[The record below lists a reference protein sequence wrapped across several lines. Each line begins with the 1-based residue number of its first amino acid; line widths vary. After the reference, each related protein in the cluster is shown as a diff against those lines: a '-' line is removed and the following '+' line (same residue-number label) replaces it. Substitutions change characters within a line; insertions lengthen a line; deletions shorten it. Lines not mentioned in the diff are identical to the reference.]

1 MRFLLLGNPNVGK
14 STFFNVM
21 TKSNVKVANYTGIT
35 VDSDVKNIKGSEFYL
50 VDLPGTYSVLPN
62 SEDEGVVTNALCH
75 DHYNGIVNIVDSTHL
90 KRNMHLTIQLLEM
103 GVPVVMIANMI
114 DELTRSGYRL
124 DKDMF
129 SKLLGIQVLPLS
141 ALNAKKEDSD
151 FIVDALQN
159 VEPHKALNIDYGS
172 IIEEGIQ
179 EIKTLL
185 RLETLHVK
193 KRWLAIQLLE
203 GNQNILD
210 YVSLAKS
217 EDILEIVERTEK
229 RVIDAELALSL
240 KGAIYNA
247 RREFITEVL
256 DECLIQTSEK
266 NHVKNMNKRLDKYL
280 THPILGVVAF
290 IVTMLGIYHVAFG
303 SGFLG
308 LGSYL
313 TDLFDGF
320 YNDVFIEW
328 IRSGFDFIGFKSDE
342 FISQLLVDGAL
353 AGVGGVLVF
362 LPQIIILFILLSLLE
377 GTGYMSRVAISMDSL
392 LNKFGL
398 NGKSIVPMVTGFGC
412 TVPAIMSTR
421 TIANRRERI
430 LTILSIPFISCA
442 ARLPIYGFFVS
453 LFFEQYEALII
464 MFIYVLGVVVT
475 LASAKLFSLSIFKD
489 VTTNFAIELPPYRVP
504 HYKNVLSQAFDKAK
518 GFLKKAGTI
527 ILIGSLVIWFLTN
540 VGPNGITSDASDSYL
555 AMISS
560 ILSPIFAPLGFG
572 TWQATSSLF
581 TGILAKEVVVASL
594 TVIYGSNLVTA
605 FTFETAL
612 VFVVFASLYTPCLAT
627 IATIKAETNSRKWMA
642 VSVVYPF
649 IVAYLVAL
657 LVRLVFMLI
666 V

>member
-35 VDSDVKNIKGSEFYL
+35 VDSDAKSIKGSDFYL

-75 DHYNGIVNIVDSTHL
+75 DHYNGVVNILDSTHL

-103 GVPVVMIANMI
+103 GVPVVIVANMI

-124 DKDMF
+124 DKDMLG
-129 SKLLGIQVLPLS
+129 KLLGVQVLPLS

-151 FIVDALQN
+151 IIVKSLENIQ
-159 VEPHKALNIDYGS
+159 PHKALDIDYGS
-172 IIEEGIQ
+172 IIEEGIS
-179 EIKTLL
+179 EIKSLL

-203 GNQNILD
+203 GNQNILE
-210 YVSLAKS
+210 YVNLAKS
-217 EDILEIVERTEK
+217 DDIIDIVERTEK
-229 RVIDAELALSL
+229 RIVEANIALSL

-247 RREFITEVL
+247 RRVFITEVL

-266 NHVKNMNKRLDKYL
+266 NHVKNMNKKLDKYL
-280 THPILGVVAF
+280 THPILGVIAF
-290 IVTMLGIYHVAFG
+290 TITMLGIYHVAFG
-303 SGFLG
+303 SGFMG

-328 IRSGFDFIGFKSDE
+328 IRTGFDFIGFKSDE

-353 AGVGGVLVF
+353 AGVGGVLIF

-412 TVPAIMSTR
+412 TVPAIMATR
-421 TIANRRERI
+421 TIPNRRERI

-453 LFFEQYEALII
+453 LFFEKNEALII
-464 MFIYVLGVVVT
+464 MFIYMLGVAVT

-489 VTTNFAIELPPYRVP
+489 VTTNFAIELPPYRIP
-504 HYKNVLSQAFDKAK
+504 HYKNVLRQAFDQAK
-518 GFLKKAGTI
+518 GFLKKAGSI
-527 ILIGSLVIWFLTN
+527 ILIGSLAIWFLTN
-540 VGPNGITSDASDSYL
+540 VGPDGITSNASNSYL
-555 AMISS
+555 AMISG
-560 ILSPIFAPLGFG
+560 LLAPLFAPLGFG

-594 TVIYGSNLVTA
+594 TVIYGDTLVAA
-605 FTFETAL
+605 FTFQTAL

-627 IATIKAETNSRKWMA
+627 IATIKAETNSRKWMT
-642 VSVVYPF
+642 VSIIYPF
-649 IVAYLVAL
+649 VVAYVIA
-657 LVRLVFMLI
+657 LI
-666 V
+666 VRMILMMFA